1 MMSIKLYN
9 CSCIRVGYDCHWE
22 VRARIGMISLVH
34 PRVKHSNQISND
46 RYRVD

>member
-22 VRARIGMISLVH
+22 VRARIEMASLFRLLAHMVIISD
-34 PRVKHSNQISND
+34 Q
-46 RYRVD
+46 